1 MGEVAVKKLV
11 IFLWIALI
19 FMFMMPIEG
28 FSTDE
33 GEYDY
38 QVIPDEAIRLRI
50 LANSDSEEDQAIKR
64 LVRDR
69 VNEEV
74 TSWVAHMTD
83 IEEARS
89 LIENNIDE
97 VEAVVGE
104 VLEEEGAADSF
115 TVEYGKNILF
125 PAKIYDN
132 FLYPQG
138 EYEAILI
145 TIGEGEGSN
154 WWCVLFPPL
163 CFLDFSFGSTV
174 QAEEQELDEEEK
186 EDEEKEKEEEKPK
199 VKFFLFE
206 LFGWS

>member
-83 IEEARS
+83 IEEARN

>member
-1 MGEVAVKKLV
+1 MKKLV

-83 IEEARS
+83 IEEARN

>member
-11 IFLWIALI
+11 IFLWIVLI

-28 FSTDE
+28 FSTEE

-83 IEEARS
+83 IEEARN

-104 VLEEEGAADSF
+104 VLEQEGAADSF

-174 QAEEQELDEEEK
+174 SAEEQELDEEEK
-186 EDEEKEKEEEKPK
+186 EDEEKEKEKEKPK